1 MDRCDRLRLAAVR
14 IGKCIC
20 SINDSGCDFF
30 LTVHKSYIIFSA
42 FHRIRDCD
50 RSLSFCDIRSCQ
62 GSDRC
67 TAVFFRIRIFQNVNI
82 KFLQIRHF
90 VVSCPCQIYLI
101 ICVAVVL
108 FIHLNCGDLR
118 SFICQWRIGKGDN
131 KGCFFLLF
139 VISKV
144 GICSLILFIGFVIVI
159 ILERIWRS
167 ILIGNFESFFSC
179 FCLFQ

>member
-42 FHRIRDCD
+42 FHRIRDRD

-90 VVSCPCQIYLI
+90 VISCPCQIDLI
-101 ICVAVVL
+101 ICTAVVL

-118 SFICQWRIGKGDN
+118 ERIYAIEDQFRRICCFYRISFICQ
-131 KGCFFLLF
+131 
-139 VISKV
+139 
-144 GICSLILFIGFVIVI
+144 
-159 ILERIWRS
+159 
-167 ILIGNFESFFSC
+167 
-179 FCLFQ
+179 